1 MAQSILQD
9 FLNQNLISI
18 DQNEEFNLLSKA
30 AAEVEKR
37 LGSKKSRLIQAVLVA
52 FDPQTSPAEPLVSE
66 VQEIITGKWK
76 AFPSKCHDR
85 PIPYVRAVLLAALQK
100 LAAQSELAGI
110 IWLTASNYLSYFNG
124 AERETVLLSELLRE
138 IGNTYQQTVERDW
151 SIGGKPNL
159 PALPELKPVPIT
171 TVSTVKKEYVVE
183 QMTLAVNGSED
194 QGNNNVLYSFQSGY
208 NGQVNIKASS
218 IWAASF
224 GQLAGGV
231 IKRTADIVTESI
243 NKSLTEVV
251 STQQLTTYTASITSY
266 LRALGEQTSQQTAAH
281 NLRSQLLWLKE
292 SLYSDSQQASY
303 RHLSAAL
310 GSVALATDMA
320 ALVPAVYPVS
330 VEYFLREV
338 LREAIDSMD
347 ANTTF
352 AELLVAWQAELV
364 GLATLLPVGTTSE
377 PGRQSL
383 LHFVRVLATGAAQ
396 PADFEAATGLHLTDT
411 LSWQQ
416 AGVWLFRELQA
427 AKLASAK

>member
-303 RHLSAAL
+303 RHLSEAL

-352 AELLVAWQAELV
+352 AELLVAWQAELA
-364 GLATLLPVGTTSE
+364 GLATLLPVGTTFE
-377 PGRQSL
+377 PGRQPL
-383 LHFVRVLATGAAQ
+383 LHFVRALATGAAQ